1 MKTSEKRIEELAEFL
16 NIDRADI
23 VPDDYTDNQFNTLD
37 GDYLVLT
44 DEEADNATAE
54 YIKYSIWAFN
64 PEFII
69 SECGLCNNLSYP
81 ESCDLINSLRAIQ
94 EKICDSSNH
103 LLTALVKGTCGLDT
117 FIADAINTD
126 GRGHFISD
134 WDGKEY
140 ASKNFYIYRIN

>member
-23 VPDDYTDNQFNTLD
+23 VPDDYTDNQFNTPD
-37 GDYLVLT
+37 GEYLVLT
-44 DEEADNATAE
+44 DEEANKEATE

-64 PEFII
+64 PEFIA
-69 SECGLCNNLSYP
+69 SECELCNDLTDD
-81 ESCDLINSLRAIQ
+81 EACELINGLRAIQ
-94 EKICDSSNH
+94 EKTCESSNL
-103 LLTALVKGTCGLDT
+103 LLTALIKGTCGLDT
-117 FIADAINTD
+117 FIADAINAD

>member
-23 VPDDYTDNQFNTLD
+23 VPDDYTDNQFNTPD

-81 ESCDLINSLRAIQ
+81 ESCDLINS
-94 EKICDSSNH
+94 H
-103 LLTALVKGTCGLDT
+103 
-117 FIADAINTD
+117 
-126 GRGHFISD
+126 
-134 WDGKEY
+134 GKEY